1 MRNTI
6 YKKIFFSFSIIVI
19 LYTVL
24 LLYVF
29 ITKEISRQRY
39 ESKVEVEF
47 YLERESARIDSQIET
62 AINSTQML
70 ADNKK
75 VQELANLTK
84 SDYALF
90 SNVFDQM
97 KENLFSGYQLG
108 YNLGITQGKDQKVI
122 GLNGYFDFDDYL
134 SFIGIPKD
142 NPEVKDFFRDDDRY
156 RIRIISVNQNIYLL
170 RKIYQA
176 DKPASLYFI
185 VNWDKHRLHDPKNLN
200 NAGKFY
206 FQDSEASKKNI
217 NEDIDILSTLPSL
230 DTQNPDIIGYSQRS
244 DDSIFWKFSAVV
256 PSLAYLYIIPQKD
269 LSRIPLD
276 TVLVILAVLIGL
288 LILGSLLTLYFSRTN
303 YRPYRKIISEI
314 QHDVNESIDVESVLE
329 RIEDLKAN
337 HADFDRFQESNMEDI
352 REMFFKNVLL
362 GKYAPN
368 DLKRIVAIIGLDS
381 LKEGGLIGILTIKGR
396 SADEESLKER
406 ELLKARQRIIEYGAD
421 TKNIKLYVQPIDS
434 GKFALIYNTKEQTD
448 VLRRIESL
456 RNLLANN
463 LHLASQF
470 VLSVPF
476 ETITDFSSTFR
487 DVFSLNAESIFK
499 PEQIIVNRSIDK
511 GTNFVY
517 SVEAEQRLLHLV
529 KTRQISEATN
539 LIEGILRTNYIEKR
553 LATHALEDL
562 KQSLINTLKR
572 ITQTNAIGFSDF
584 YNNNK
589 VLFEQLISTDA
600 KELYRIFMLIFQEV
614 FTLVE
619 KSPEETQD
627 VMERL
632 LEYIDNNFKEDL
644 SLSNLAEAFKL
655 TEPYLS
661 RLIKEGTGI
670 TFKSYLNQLK
680 VNYAKELL
688 CAGKM
693 KVNEVA
699 DEVGVKNVNTF
710 IRMFKQYEGITP
722 GKYQVYGEKGRN
734 KNQ

>member
-1 MRNTI
+1 
-6 YKKIFFSFSIIVI
+6 
-19 LYTVL
+19 
-24 LLYVF
+24 
-29 ITKEISRQRY
+29 
-39 ESKVEVEF
+39 
-47 YLERESARIDSQIET
+47 
-62 AINSTQML
+62 
-70 ADNKK
+70 
-75 VQELANLTK
+75 
-84 SDYALF
+84 
-90 SNVFDQM
+90 
-97 KENLFSGYQLG
+97 
-108 YNLGITQGKDQKVI
+108 
-122 GLNGYFDFDDYL
+122 
-134 SFIGIPKD
+134 
-142 NPEVKDFFRDDDRY
+142 
-156 RIRIISVNQNIYLL
+156 
-170 RKIYQA
+170 
-176 DKPASLYFI
+176 
-185 VNWDKHRLHDPKNLN
+185 
-200 NAGKFY
+200 
-206 FQDSEASKKNI
+206 
-217 NEDIDILSTLPSL
+217 
-230 DTQNPDIIGYSQRS
+230 
-244 DDSIFWKFSAVV
+244 
-256 PSLAYLYIIPQKD
+256 
-269 LSRIPLD
+269 
-276 TVLVILAVLIGL
+276 
-288 LILGSLLTLYFSRTN
+288 
-303 YRPYRKIISEI
+303 
-314 QHDVNESIDVESVLE
+314 
-329 RIEDLKAN
+329 
-337 HADFDRFQESNMEDI
+337 
-352 REMFFKNVLL
+352 MFFKNVLL

-368 DLKRIVAIIGLDS
+368 DLKRIVAIIGLNS

-396 SADEESLKER
+396 SADEGNLKER

-421 TKNIKLYVQPIDS
+421 TKNIKLYVQPIDY
-434 GKFALIYNTKEQTD
+434 GKFALIYNTKEQAD

-476 ETITDFSSTFR
+476 ETIIDFSSTFR

-499 PEQIIVNRSIDK
+499 PEQIIVNRSVDK
-511 GTNFVY
+511 GMNFVY
-517 SVEAEQRLLHLV
+517 AVEAEQRLLHFV

-553 LATHALEDL
+553 LGTHALEDL

-589 VLFEQLISTDA
+589 ALFEQLISTDA

-627 VMERL
+627 VMEQL

-644 SLSNLAEAFKL
+644 SLSNLAETFKL

-699 DEVGVKNVNTF
+699 EAVGVKNVNTF

>member
-1 MRNTI
+1 M
-6 YKKIFFSFSIIVI
+6 
-19 LYTVL
+19 
-24 LLYVF
+24 
-29 ITKEISRQRY
+29 
-39 ESKVEVEF
+39 
-47 YLERESARIDSQIET
+47 
-62 AINSTQML
+62 
-70 ADNKK
+70 
-75 VQELANLTK
+75 
-84 SDYALF
+84 
-90 SNVFDQM
+90 
-97 KENLFSGYQLG
+97 
-108 YNLGITQGKDQKVI
+108 
-122 GLNGYFDFDDYL
+122 
-134 SFIGIPKD
+134 
-142 NPEVKDFFRDDDRY
+142 
-156 RIRIISVNQNIYLL
+156 
-170 RKIYQA
+170 
-176 DKPASLYFI
+176 
-185 VNWDKHRLHDPKNLN
+185 
-200 NAGKFY
+200 
-206 FQDSEASKKNI
+206 
-217 NEDIDILSTLPSL
+217 
-230 DTQNPDIIGYSQRS
+230 
-244 DDSIFWKFSAVV
+244 
-256 PSLAYLYIIPQKD
+256 
-269 LSRIPLD
+269 
-276 TVLVILAVLIGL
+276 
-288 LILGSLLTLYFSRTN
+288 
-303 YRPYRKIISEI
+303 
-314 QHDVNESIDVESVLE
+314 
-329 RIEDLKAN
+329 
-337 HADFDRFQESNMEDI
+337 
-352 REMFFKNVLL
+352 
-362 GKYAPN
+362 
-368 DLKRIVAIIGLDS
+368 
-381 LKEGGLIGILTIKGR
+381 TIKGR
-396 SADEESLKER
+396 SADEGNLKER

-421 TKNIKLYVQPIDS
+421 TKNIKLYVQPIDY
-434 GKFALIYNTKEQTD
+434 GKFALIYNTKEQAD

-476 ETITDFSSTFR
+476 ETIIDFSSTFR

-499 PEQIIVNRSIDK
+499 PEKIIVNRSVDK
-511 GTNFVY
+511 GMNFVY
-517 SVEAEQRLLHLV
+517 AVEAEQRLLHFV

-553 LATHALEDL
+553 LGTHALEDL

-589 VLFEQLISTDA
+589 ALFEQLISTDA

-627 VMERL
+627 VMEQL

-644 SLSNLAEAFKL
+644 SLSNLAETFKL

-699 DEVGVKNVNTF
+699 EAVGVKNVNTF

>member
-90 SNVFDQM
+90 SNIFDQM

-134 SFIGIPKD
+134 NFIGISKD
-142 NPEVKDFFRDDDRY
+142 NPEVQDFFKDDDRY

-176 DKPASLYFI
+176 DKPTSLYFI
-185 VNWDKHRLHDPKNLN
+185 VNWDKHRLHDQKNLN

-206 FQDSEASKKNI
+206 FQDSEANKKNI

-230 DTQNPDIIGYSQRS
+230 DTQKPDIIGHSQRS
-244 DDSIFWKFSAVV
+244 GDSIFWKFSAVV

-276 TVLVILAVLIGL
+276 TVLVILAVLIVL

-314 QHDVNESIDVESVLE
+314 QHDLNESIDVESVLE

-352 REMFFKNVLL
+352 REMFF
-362 GKYAPN
+362 
-368 DLKRIVAIIGLDS
+368 
-381 LKEGGLIGILTIKGR
+381 
-396 SADEESLKER
+396 
-406 ELLKARQRIIEYGAD
+406 
-421 TKNIKLYVQPIDS
+421 
-434 GKFALIYNTKEQTD
+434 
-448 VLRRIESL
+448 
-456 RNLLANN
+456 
-463 LHLASQF
+463 
-470 VLSVPF
+470 
-476 ETITDFSSTFR
+476 
-487 DVFSLNAESIFK
+487 
-499 PEQIIVNRSIDK
+499 
-511 GTNFVY
+511 
-517 SVEAEQRLLHLV
+517 
-529 KTRQISEATN
+529 
-539 LIEGILRTNYIEKR
+539 
-553 LATHALEDL
+553 
-562 KQSLINTLKR
+562 
-572 ITQTNAIGFSDF
+572 
-584 YNNNK
+584 
-589 VLFEQLISTDA
+589 
-600 KELYRIFMLIFQEV
+600 
-614 FTLVE
+614 
-619 KSPEETQD
+619 
-627 VMERL
+627 
-632 LEYIDNNFKEDL
+632 
-644 SLSNLAEAFKL
+644 
-655 TEPYLS
+655 
-661 RLIKEGTGI
+661 
-670 TFKSYLNQLK
+670 
-680 VNYAKELL
+680 
-688 CAGKM
+688 
-693 KVNEVA
+693 
-699 DEVGVKNVNTF
+699 
-710 IRMFKQYEGITP
+710 
-722 GKYQVYGEKGRN
+722 
-734 KNQ
+734 